1 VGTGGPDGIPTARV
15 FVYQRNVERVA
26 GAVDLVEAEL
36 RAALER
42 EIRLTF
48 IEPEAARPPHSLN

>member
-1 VGTGGPDGIPTARV
+1 MS
-15 FVYQRNVERVA
+15 QRNVERVA

-36 RAALER
+36 KAALER

-48 IEPEAARPPHSLN
+48 IEPEAARPGNALN